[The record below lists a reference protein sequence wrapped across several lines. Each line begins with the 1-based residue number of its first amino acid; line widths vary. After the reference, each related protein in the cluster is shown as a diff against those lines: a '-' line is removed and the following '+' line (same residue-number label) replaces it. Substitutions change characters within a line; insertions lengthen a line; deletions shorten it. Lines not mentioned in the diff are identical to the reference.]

1 MTQLKLAQTY
11 QARGSRVRIAAG
23 LRWVSDLPQIVLVA
37 VSAVVVL
44 GVWQFVVQ
52 HWHVQPFIVPSPT
65 RVGRSLYH
73 GLDVDPSLINSYW
86 YHLEYTMY
94 EAGVGYVIGSAIG
107 LASGVAIS
115 QSRLAEK
122 TLFPYLVAI
131 QSMPKMAIA
140 PLLLVWFGFGANSKI
155 IMVILITSFPVL
167 INSIAGF
174 RSVDA
179 ERIDLFRSLGAS
191 RWQTFR
197 KMELQSA
204 LPFIFAGLDV
214 GIVNSVLAA
223 VVAEFVGGQRGM
235 GVYLLE
241 LNLQLDTAGVFAI
254 LVLLSAVGVLLHVL
268 LTAVNRRVVFWEGRG
283 LVQGTQ

>member
-1 MTQLKLAQTY
+1 VV
-11 QARGSRVRIAAG
+11 GSISG
-23 LRWVSDLPQIVLVA
+23 LPQFVLVT
-37 VSAVVVL
+37 VSFVL
-44 GVWQFVVQ
+44 VLAIWQFVVN
-52 HWHVQPFIVPSPT
+52 HWHVQPFIFPSPE
-65 RVGRSLYH
+65 RVARSLYH
-73 GLDVDPSLINSYW
+73 GLNVNPTLINSYW
-86 YHLEYTMY
+86 YHLEYTLY
-94 EAGVGYVIGSAIG
+94 EAGVGFVIGSLIG

-122 TLFPYLVAI
+122 ILFPYLVGI

-140 PLLLVWFGFGANSKI
+140 PLLIVWFGFGANSKI
-155 IMVILITSFPVL
+155 VMVILIVSFPVL

-179 ERIDLFRSLGAS
+179 DRIDLFQSLGAS
-191 RWQTFR
+191 RWQTFK

-223 VVAEFVGGQRGM
+223 VIAEFVGGQRGM

-241 LNLQLDTAGVFAI
+241 LNLQLDTGGVFAI
-254 LVLLSAVGVLLHVL
+254 LVLLSVVGILLHVL
-268 LTAVNRRVVFWEGRG
+268 LMAVNRRIVFWEGRG
-283 LVQGTQ
+283 LVQSSQ